1 MRTKSAAKVQ
11 KKTNIRKQNGDFFRK
26 TVFSEHSRVLIA
38 AQVFYLAWRKF
49 AYVEKKQYLC
59 SKNTMRPMK
68 RVLFLMVLFAAC
80 CCGAVAQKT
89 WAQHERY
96 AAQNDSINADE
107 IGENRKKK
115 KRPTAVLMGNSI
127 TDGWASKHP
136 EFFAENNFVGRGIS
150 GQVTA
155 QMLSRFQADVVA
167 LNPKMVII
175 MAGTNDIAMNNGY
188 IAHEQIL
195 QNIQSMCELAKYNK
209 IKPVL
214 CSVLPAAAFKWRP
227 NLTPAED
234 IKHLNEM
241 IEAYAKANKI
251 KYIDYYSALVDEHGG
266 LPKKYA
272 ADGVHPNL
280 EAYQIMEAILLE
292 NL

>member
-1 MRTKSAAKVQ
+1 
-11 KKTNIRKQNGDFFRK
+11 
-26 TVFSEHSRVLIA
+26 
-38 AQVFYLAWRKF
+38 
-49 AYVEKKQYLC
+49 
-59 SKNTMRPMK
+59 MK
-68 RVLFLMVLFAAC
+68 RLLFFSIFLAAC
-80 CCGAVAQKT
+80 SLTMNAQKS

-96 AAQNDSINADE
+96 AASNDTVKARMRMPEYGYNKLAKSRRVE
-107 IGENRKKK
+107 
-115 KRPTAVLMGNSI
+115 AVLIGNSI
-127 TDGWASKHP
+127 TDNWAKFDP
-136 EFFAENNFVGRGIS
+136 EFFAANNFVGRGIS

-155 QMLSRFQADVVA
+155 QMLSRFQADVVE

-175 MAGTNDIAMNNGY
+175 MAGTNDIAMNNGF
-188 IAHEQIL
+188 ISHEHIL
-195 QNIQSMCELAKYNK
+195 QNIQSMVELAKYHK

-214 CSVLPAAAFKWRP
+214 CSCLPAAAFKWRP

-234 IKHLNEM
+234 IKRLNEM

-272 ADGVHPNL
+272 KDGVHPNL
-280 EAYQIMEAILLE
+280 EAYKIMETILLE

>member
-1 MRTKSAAKVQ
+1 
-11 KKTNIRKQNGDFFRK
+11 
-26 TVFSEHSRVLIA
+26 
-38 AQVFYLAWRKF
+38 
-49 AYVEKKQYLC
+49 
-59 SKNTMRPMK
+59 MK
-68 RVLFLMVLFAAC
+68 RILFFTLLVAAY
-80 CCGAVAQKT
+80 CCGVQAQKT

-96 AAQNDSINADE
+96 AAGNDSV
-107 IGENRKKK
+107 IGKRLSGIS
-115 KRPTAVLMGNSI
+115 KRPKAVLIGNSI

-136 EFFAENNFVGRGIS
+136 EFFAENNLIGRGIS

-175 MAGTNDIAMNNGY
+175 MAGTNDIAQNNGY
-188 IAHEQIL
+188 IEHEHIL

-214 CSVLPAAAFKWRP
+214 CSCLPAAAFKWRP

-234 IKHLNEM
+234 IKRLNEM
-241 IEAYAKANKI
+241 IKAYAKANKI
-251 KYIDYYSALVDEHGG
+251 KYVDYYSALADEHGG
-266 LPKKYA
+266 LPRAYA

-280 EAYQIMEAILLE
+280 DAYKIMEAILLE
-292 NL
+292 SL

>member
-1 MRTKSAAKVQ
+1 
-11 KKTNIRKQNGDFFRK
+11 
-26 TVFSEHSRVLIA
+26 
-38 AQVFYLAWRKF
+38 
-49 AYVEKKQYLC
+49 
-59 SKNTMRPMK
+59 MK
-68 RVLFLMVLFAAC
+68 RILFFLVFLIICSLGVNAE
-80 CCGAVAQKT
+80 KT

-107 IGENRKKK
+107 IGDNCKKK

-167 LNPKMVII
+167 LNPKIVVI
-175 MAGTNDIAMNNGY
+175 MAGTNDIAQNNGY
-188 IAHEQIL
+188 ISHEHIM
-195 QNIQSMCELAKYNK
+195 QNLQSMCELARFHK

-214 CSVLPAAAFKWRP
+214 CSILPAVCFYWRS
-227 NLTPAED
+227 NLTPSED
-234 IKHLNEM
+234 IKRLNEM

-251 KYIDYYSALVDEHGG
+251 KYIDYYSVLVDEHGG

-272 ADGVHPNL
+272 KDGVHPNL
-280 EAYQIMEAILLE
+280 EAYKIMEAILLE
-292 NL
+292 SL

>member
-1 MRTKSAAKVQ
+1 
-11 KKTNIRKQNGDFFRK
+11 
-26 TVFSEHSRVLIA
+26 
-38 AQVFYLAWRKF
+38 
-49 AYVEKKQYLC
+49 
-59 SKNTMRPMK
+59 MK
-68 RVLFLMVLFAAC
+68 RVLFLMMLLAAC
-80 CCGAVAQKT
+80 CCGVVAQKT

-107 IGENRKKK
+107 IGENGKKK

-127 TDGWASKHP
+127 TDGWATKHP

-175 MAGTNDIAMNNGY
+175 MAGTNDIAMNNGN
-188 IAHEQIL
+188 IAHEHIL
-195 QNIQSMCELAKYNK
+195 QNIQSMCELAKYHK

-214 CSVLPAAAFKWRP
+214 CSCMPAASFKWRP

-234 IKHLNEM
+234 IKRLNEM
-241 IEAYAKANKI
+241 IKAYAKANKI
-251 KYIDYYSALVDEHGG
+251 LYVDYYSIFVDEQGG
-266 LPKKYA
+266 LPTKYA

-280 EAYQIMEAILLE
+280 KAYKLMEQILLRY
-292 NL
+292 L

>member
-1 MRTKSAAKVQ
+1 
-11 KKTNIRKQNGDFFRK
+11 
-26 TVFSEHSRVLIA
+26 
-38 AQVFYLAWRKF
+38 
-49 AYVEKKQYLC
+49 
-59 SKNTMRPMK
+59 MK
-68 RVLFLMVLFAAC
+68 RLLFFSIFLAAWSLTMH
-80 CCGAVAQKT
+80 AQKS

-96 AAQNDSINADE
+96 AASNDTVKARMRMPEYGYNKLAKSRRVE
-107 IGENRKKK
+107 
-115 KRPTAVLMGNSI
+115 AVLIGNSI
-127 TDGWASKHP
+127 TDNWAKFDP
-136 EFFAENNFVGRGIS
+136 DFFAANNFVGRGIS

-155 QMLSRFQADVVA
+155 QMLSRFQADVVE

-175 MAGTNDIAMNNGY
+175 MAGTNDIAMNNGF
-188 IAHEQIL
+188 ISHEHIL
-195 QNIQSMCELAKYNK
+195 QNIQSMVELAKYHK

-214 CSVLPAAAFKWRP
+214 CSCLPAAAFKWRP

-234 IKHLNEM
+234 IKRLNEM

-272 ADGVHPNL
+272 KDGVHPNL
-280 EAYQIMEAILLE
+280 DAYKIMETILLE

>member
-1 MRTKSAAKVQ
+1 
-11 KKTNIRKQNGDFFRK
+11 
-26 TVFSEHSRVLIA
+26 
-38 AQVFYLAWRKF
+38 
-49 AYVEKKQYLC
+49 
-59 SKNTMRPMK
+59 MK
-68 RVLFLMVLFAAC
+68 RILIFSIFLVAC
-80 CCGAVAQKT
+80 SLGASAEKT

-96 AAQNDSINADE
+96 AASNDTVKARMRMPEFGYNKALKTRRVE
-107 IGENRKKK
+107 
-115 KRPTAVLMGNSI
+115 AVLLGNSI

-175 MAGTNDIAMNNGY
+175 MAGTNDIAQNNGY
-188 IAHEQIL
+188 IEHEHIL

-214 CSVLPAAAFKWRP
+214 CSCLPAAAFYWRK

-234 IKHLNEM
+234 IKRLNEM
-241 IEAYAKANKI
+241 IEAYAKSNKI
-251 KYIDYYSALVDEHGG
+251 KYIDYYSALVDEQGG

-272 ADGVHPNL
+272 KDGVHPNL
-280 EAYQIMEAILLE
+280 EAYKIMEAILLE
-292 NL
+292 SL